1 MEKQPHPTISIRS
14 WSTLSALGGSDESVL
29 ASYQSVESSLTPWS
43 VPHLEQLVET
53 WAGRLSKDAQQQ
65 CTDLIDTH
73 PQYVGLDPSVLYAL
87 ITARS
92 AFKQAGWDSKSPVGI
107 NIGSSRGATQ
117 LWESAHAAHLKNRR
131 IPSLTSPLT
140 TLGNLSTWVAQ
151 DLGVEGPE
159 FSHSITCST
168 SLHSL
173 LNAVAWMRAGMVERF
188 LVGGTEAALTPFTWA
203 QMKALKLVSSL
214 NEPFPCRALDPLK
227 KANTM
232 VLGEGA
238 GALCLEVGVR
248 PGAQAV
254 ILGVGYATESLAHAI
269 SISDQ
274 ADCFV
279 RSMHMALGVHDPG
292 QIDAVVMHAP
302 GTVKG
307 DRSENAALDAVF
319 GSRDS
324 LSAPWRTSQ
333 KWRTGH
339 TFGAS
344 GALGLECAL
353 LMLKHQ
359 HLAGIPYLGQSV
371 WRPAPVKKVLVNAVG
386 FGGNAVSVLLG
397 LPE

>member
-1 MEKQPHPTISIRS
+1 MEKHPHPMISIRS
-14 WSTLSALGGSDESVL
+14 WSTLSALGGSDAAVL
-29 ASYQSVESSLTPWS
+29 ASYQSVESSLDPWS
-43 VPHLEQLVET
+43 VPHLEQLVDT

-65 CTDLIDTH
+65 CTDLIATH
-73 PQYVGLDPSVLYAL
+73 PKYAGLDPSVLYAL

-117 LWESAHAAHLKNRR
+117 LWESAHEAHLKNRR

-214 NEPFPCRALDPLK
+214 NEPYPCRALDPLK

-269 SISDQ
+269 SISDE

-307 DRSENAALDAVF
+307 DRSENAALDVVF

-324 LSAPWRTSQ
+324 LTAPWRTSQ

>member
-1 MEKQPHPTISIRS
+1 MDQAKQPVISIRS
-14 WSTLSALGGSDESVL
+14 WASLSALGSSDAEVL
-29 ASYQSVESSLTPWS
+29 ACYQSTESSLTPWS
-43 VPHLEQLVET
+43 VPHHHQMVET
-53 WAGRLSKDAQQQ
+53 WAGRLTPQGQQQ
-65 CTDLIDTH
+65 CADLQATRPD
-73 PQYVGLDPSVLYAL
+73 YASLDPSVWYAL
-87 ITARS
+87 IAARR
-92 AFKQAGWDSKSPVGI
+92 AFHQSGWDQQMPVGI

-117 LWESAHAAHLKNRR
+117 TWESAHADFVQGGR
-131 IPSLTSPLT
+131 IPVLTSPLT
-140 TLGNLSTWVAQ
+140 TLGNLSTWIAQ
-151 DLGVEGPE
+151 DLGVQGPE

-168 SLHSL
+168 SLHAL
-173 LNAVAWMRAGMVERF
+173 LNAVAWMRAGMVSRF
-188 LVGGTEAALTPFTWA
+188 LVGGSEAALTPFTWA

-214 NEPFPCRALDPLK
+214 NDPYPCRALDPLK

-238 GALCLEVGVR
+238 AALCLEVGIR

-254 ILGVGYATESLAHAI
+254 VLGVGYATEALAHAI

-279 RSMHMALGVHDPG
+279 RSMHMALGVHDPC

-307 DRSENAALDAVF
+307 DRAENAAIDAVF
-319 GSRDS
+319 GAR
-324 LSAPWRTSQ
+324 APWRTSH

-359 HLAGIPYLGQSV
+359 HLPGIPYLNQPVWQPASV
-371 WRPAPVKKVLVNAVG
+371 RRVMVNAVG

>member
-14 WSTLSALGGSDESVL
+14 WSTLSALGGSEATVL

-43 VPHLEQLVET
+43 VPHLDHPVDT

-65 CTDLIDTH
+65 CADLLATH
-73 PQYVGLDPSVLYAL
+73 PEYVGLDPSVLYAI

-92 AFKQAGWDSKSPVGI
+92 AFSQAGWDKKTPVGI

-117 LWESAHAAHLKNRR
+117 TWESAHADFVRGER
-131 IPSLTSPLT
+131 IPVLTSPLT

-203 QMKALKLVSSL
+203 QMKALKLVSTL
-214 NEPFPCRALDPLK
+214 NDLYPCRALDPLK

-238 GALCLEVGVR
+238 GALCLEVGIR

-254 ILGVGYATESLAHAI
+254 VLGVGYATEALAHAI

-307 DRSENAALDAVF
+307 DRAELAALDVVF
-319 GSRDS
+319 GSQDS
-324 LSAPWRTSQ
+324 LSGPWRTSH

-371 WRPAPVKKVLVNAVG
+371 WRAATVKKVLVNAVG
-386 FGGNAVSVLLG
+386 FGGNAVSILLG

>member
-1 MEKQPHPTISIRS
+1 MDQTEQPVISIRS
-14 WSTLSALGGSDESVL
+14 WASLSALGSSDAEVL
-29 ASYQSVESSLTPWS
+29 ASYQSTESSLTPWS
-43 VPHLEQLVET
+43 VPHHHQMVET
-53 WAGRLSKDAQQQ
+53 WAGRLTPEGQQQ
-65 CTDLIDTH
+65 CADLQATR
-73 PQYVGLDPSVLYAL
+73 PEYASLDPSVWYAL
-87 ITARS
+87 ITARR
-92 AFKQAGWDSKSPVGI
+92 AFDQSGWDLQTPVGI

-117 LWESAHAAHLKNRR
+117 TWESAHADFVRGER
-131 IPSLTSPLT
+131 IPVLTSPLT

-151 DLGVEGPE
+151 DLGVQGPE

-168 SLHSL
+168 SLHAL
-173 LNAVAWMRAGMVERF
+173 LNAVAWMRAGMVSRF
-188 LVGGTEAALTPFTWA
+188 LVGGSEAALTPFTWA

-214 NEPFPCRALDPLK
+214 NDPYPCRALDPLK

-238 GALCLEVGVR
+238 AALCLEVGIR

-254 ILGVGYATESLAHAI
+254 VLGVGYATEALAHAI
-269 SISDQ
+269 AISDQ

-279 RSMHMALGVHDPG
+279 RSMHMALGGIPPEQV
-292 QIDAVVMHAP
+292 DAVVMHAP

-307 DRSENAALDAVF
+307 DRAEIAALDAVF
-319 GSRDS
+319 GAQ
-324 LSAPWRTSQ
+324 APWRTSH

-359 HLAGIPYLGQSV
+359 HLPGIPYLNQPV
-371 WRPAPVKKVLVNAVG
+371 WQPAPVRRVMVNAVG